1 MKKVQLILSPFGGSE
16 LSDST
21 AEWKWKPETTRG
33 RRDDISSESG
43 GKEKEESEKGAF
55 LVD

>member
-21 AEWKWKPETTRG
+21 AEWKWKPETRG